1 LASSLSPDYL
11 RNQEKIAG
19 RNEAMITR
27 ILLGV
32 LIGGA
37 IGAVLG
43 YLGKCSSGSC
53 PLTANPYRGAIYG
66 AVVGAL
72 LASVLSTR
80 PKEKPELPNER
91 AAVQKEKAE
100 IPKEKPEGSGV
111 VHIENKSDSNVG
123 VLKENGS
130 PLMETLTKESF
141 LQKVFNYEQNK
152 EWKFEGKL
160 PCIVDFYADWC
171 GPCKMVEP
179 ILEEL
184 AQEYQGKLNI
194 YRVDTQAQQ
203 ELAATFGIQSIPSI
217 LFVPLNDK
225 PQMAVG
231 ALPKKTLKKTIKEV
245 LKVE

>member
-1 LASSLSPDYL
+1 MV
-11 RNQEKIAG
+11 I
-19 RNEAMITR
+19 R

-37 IGAVLG
+37 IGAVVG
-43 YLGKCSSGSC
+43 YFGKCTSGVC

-66 AVVGAL
+66 AIVGAL
-72 LASVLSTR
+72 LASVLSTQ
-80 PKEKPELPNER
+80 L
-91 AAVQKEKAE
+91 
-100 IPKEKPEGSGV
+100 KEKPEGSNV
-111 VHIENKSDSNVG
+111 VHIENKPDSNVG
-123 VLKENGS
+123 VLKANGS
-130 PLMETLTKESF
+130 PLMESLSKESF

-152 EWKFEGKL
+152 EWKFEGEL

-179 ILEEL
+179 ILQEL

-203 ELAATFGIQSIPSI
+203 ELAAAFGIQSIPSI
-217 LFVPLNDK
+217 LFVPLSDK

-231 ALPKKTLKKTIKEV
+231 ALPKEALKKTIKDV